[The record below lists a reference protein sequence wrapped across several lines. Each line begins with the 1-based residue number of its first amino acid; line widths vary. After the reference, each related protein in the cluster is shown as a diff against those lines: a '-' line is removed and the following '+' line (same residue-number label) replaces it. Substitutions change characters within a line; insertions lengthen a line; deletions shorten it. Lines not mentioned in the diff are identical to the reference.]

1 MKIINGLGQFGY
13 LLYYLTGQLHHGLTS
28 RADRRRVLY
37 QMEHVGINSLP
48 LVLVVGFFAGSIIA
62 WQAAYQFKGLIS
74 LSILGGQAQRV
85 IVMEIGPVLTALILA
100 GRLGAS
106 ITAEIGTMRVSE
118 EIDALRTLSID
129 PIRYLVLPRFLG
141 LVLMLPVLTVFSN
154 LAGVVGAFVVTRAF
168 LDITPEVFFDSVR
181 MFFQLRDVAAGLFKA
196 GVFGVLIAAIGCY
209 MGLTAEGGS
218 EGVGAA
224 TIRSFVRA
232 AIALLVADYFLW
244 LILF

>member
-13 LLYYLTGQLHHGLTS
+13 LLYSLATQL
-28 RADRRRVLY
+28 RFAWADRRRVLY
-37 QMEHVGINSLP
+37 QMEHVGLNSLP

-62 WQAAYQFKGLIS
+62 WQAAYQFKGLVS

-118 EIDALRTLSID
+118 EIDALRTLGID
-129 PIRYLVLPRFLG
+129 PVRYLALPRFLG
-141 LVLMLPVLTVFSN
+141 LAFMLPVLTVFSN
-154 LAGVVGAFVVTRAF
+154 LAGILGAFIVTRAF
-168 LDITPEVFFDSVR
+168 LDITGEAFFDSVR
-181 MFFQLRDVAAGLFKA
+181 MFFQLRDVVAGLFKA
-196 GVFGVLIAAIGCY
+196 SVFGVLIASIGCY
-209 MGLTAEGGS
+209 MGLNTEGGA

-224 TIRSFVRA
+224 TIGSFVRA